1 MKKSDEKRSDGHAGS
16 DSRAPTVFPSARE
29 DAGTEQQKPS
39 TPQTRSAT
47 HRLAYADV
55 DFLMRDELRGTRL
68 QLEFEKADLVQA
80 DHGIENTVVIFGSTR
95 VPEPAVAQ
103 ERLQQA
109 EAAAAAAPKDADLA
123 RAARVARS
131 IVDKAHYYEQARE
144 LARLITEHG
153 LADPGSAMMVVTGY
167 HGSGQPWRP

>member
-55 DFLMRDELRGTRL
+55 DFLMRDEREATNKNDR
-68 QLEFEKADLVQA
+68 ENIIFFIVTIFI
-80 DHGIENTVVIFGSTR
+80 HYGIIIILTIIFYFVIS
-95 VPEPAVAQ
+95 
-103 ERLQQA
+103 
-109 EAAAAAAPKDADLA
+109 
-123 RAARVARS
+123 S
-131 IVDKAHYYEQARE
+131 SY
-144 LARLITEHG
+144 
-153 LADPGSAMMVVTGY
+153 
-167 HGSGQPWRP
+167 